1 MKKIRFR
8 KKYHQ
13 NKMKYFIYII
23 IILIGYNIVLSLF
36 NNININTTNE
46 EFIKTLLNQSNHH
59 LISNKSLINKTLY
72 FLSNIDFNKPTTILQ
87 NNFTNIIN
95 IEDYTKG
102 IITDIEYNDDYSEL
116 NELQKNSGYVEDPN
130 PIKIED
136 PIIYI
141 YNTHQLE
148 SYNKSNIEVYNIA
161 PTVMTAS
168 YIMREKL
175 NKIGLPTM
183 VENADFTEI
192 LRINN
197 WNYSA
202 SYKVSRGYIISA
214 KEKYNSLKYYIDIH
228 RDSTNGKLSTIAI
241 DGTKYARLM
250 FVVGLENKNYK
261 PNLEFARKLH
271 LMIDKEYPDLSRGVL
286 TKKGKGVNGVYNQ
299 DLDSNMFLIEIGG
312 VDSNIEEVTNSI
324 SVMVDILS
332 KYIKEN

>member
-1 MKKIRFR
+1 MGDYMKKLRFQ
-8 KKYHQ
+8 KKHHHH
-13 NKMKYFIYII
+13 KIKYFIYII
-23 IILIGYNIVLSLF
+23 IVLIGYNIVLSLL
-36 NNININTTNE
+36 NNIDINTTNE
-46 EFIKTLLNQSNHH
+46 ELVKTLLNQSNH
-59 LISNKSLINKTLY
+59 LLVNKTLY
-72 FLSNIDFNKPTTILQ
+72 LLSNIDFNKPTTILQ
-87 NNFTNIIN
+87 KKFTNIVN

-116 NELQKNSGYVEDPN
+116 KELQKNSDYVEDPN
-130 PIKIED
+130 PTNIKE
-136 PIIYI
+136 PLIYI

-148 SYNKSNIEVYNIA
+148 SYNKSNDEVYNIT

-175 NKIGLPTM
+175 NKSGLPTI

-197 WNYSA
+197 WDYSD

-228 RDSTNGKLSTIAI
+228 RDATKGKLSTITI
-241 DGTKYARLM
+241 DGVKYARLM

-261 PNLEFARKLH
+261 PNLELARKLH
-271 LMIDKEYPDLSRGVL
+271 LMIDKDYPDLSRGVL

-299 DLDSNMFLIEIGG
+299 DLDSNVFLIEIGG

-324 SVMVDILS
+324 SIMVDIIN